1 MVCRLDFFRSA
12 CKVVPC
18 KVNMN
23 YELIDSGDGRRLE
36 RFGKYI
42 LDRPDPEV
50 LWKKALPETEW
61 QKADAFFKDRWD
73 NKNVPE
79 RWQMEHE
86 GIKFWAKL
94 APFKH
99 TGVFP
104 EQISQWDWLNK
115 RISEAWQDKTPV
127 SESANKNTNVL
138 NLFAYTGIASL
149 FAAKAGAKVTH
160 VDASKPAITWA
171 NENRDLNSMQDAP
184 IRWIVDDV
192 IKFTEREAIRRVKYD
207 AIIMDP
213 PVYGHAPN
221 GQPWDFNKDFPKL
234 LENCQKILSDKPLFV
249 LVNAYAVSSSSI
261 TLANTLQGI
270 LGHLGGVLENGELT
284 LKETSAGRLL
294 STGIWARW
302 SK

>member
-1 MVCRLDFFRSA
+1 
-12 CKVVPC
+12 
-18 KVNMN
+18 MN
-23 YELIDSGDGRRLE
+23 YELIDSGNGRRLE
-36 RFGKYI
+36 RFGDYI

-50 LWKKALPETEW
+50 LWKKTLSETEW
-61 QKADAFFKDRWD
+61 QKSNAVFKDRWI
-73 NKNVPE
+73 NKDVPE
-79 RWQMEHE
+79 KWQMEHQ

-104 EQISQWDWLNK
+104 EQSGQWEFINLQISKSTNSVAS
-115 RISEAWQDKTPV
+115 RDKQI
-127 SESANKNTNVL
+127 NVL

-171 NENRDLNSMQDAP
+171 NENRDLNGMQDAP
-184 IRWIVDDV
+184 IRWIVDDA
-192 IKFTEREAIRRVKYD
+192 IKFTEREAKRGVKYD

-221 GQPWDFNKDFPKL
+221 GTPWDFNKDFGRL
-234 LENCQKILSDKPLFV
+234 LENCRKILSDNPFFV

-261 TLANTLQGI
+261 TLANTLQGFF
-270 LGHLGGVLENGELT
+270 GNSGGTIENGELT

-294 STGIWARW
+294 STGIWAKW
-302 SK
+302 SE